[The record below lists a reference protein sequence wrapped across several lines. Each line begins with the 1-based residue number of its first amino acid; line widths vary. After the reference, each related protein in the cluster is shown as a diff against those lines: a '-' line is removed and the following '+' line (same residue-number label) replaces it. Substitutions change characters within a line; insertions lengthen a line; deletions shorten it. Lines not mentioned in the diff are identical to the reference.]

1 MKNKAKIILYV
12 LLAISVV
19 IGVIFLLSNK
29 GEGDGTMVSPLLNWA
44 YILLAIGILLAIFL
58 PLLYP
63 SGKGGKKTLINI
75 GLFVAA
81 LVVSYLLASGNE
93 VAISQSVEKPTHA
106 VLKMTDTVLIMAII
120 LLVVAILVT
129 IFGSFIKK
137 RS

>member
-19 IGVIFLLSNK
+19 IGVIFLISNK
-29 GEGDGTMVSPLLNWA
+29 GSEDDTMVSPLLNWA
-44 YILLAIGILLAIFL
+44 YILLGIGILLAIFL

-75 GLFVAA
+75 GVFVIV
-81 LVVSYLLASGNE
+81 LVISYLLASGNE
-93 VAISQSVEKPTHA
+93 VAISQSVEKPTHG
-106 VLKMTDTVLIMAII
+106 VLKMTDTVLIMSII

-129 IFGSFIKK
+129 IFGSFLKK

>member
-19 IGVIFLLSNK
+19 IGVIFLISNK
-29 GEGDGTMVSPLLNWA
+29 GTGDGTMVSPLLNWA

>member
-19 IGVIFLLSNK
+19 LGLVFLFTNK

-44 YILLAIGILLAIFL
+44 YILLGLGILLAVFL
-58 PLLYP
+58 PMIYR
-63 SGKGGKKTLINI
+63 SGKGGKKTLRNVIF
-75 GLFVAA
+75 FVAA
-81 LVVSYLLASGNE
+81 LVISFLLASGNE
-93 VAISQSVEKPTHA
+93 VSLSASVEKPTHA
-106 VLKMTDTVLIMAII
+106 VLKMTDTVLIMSII

-129 IFGSFIKK
+129 IFGSFLKK